1 MSYMKREYQ
10 NTNNMKIQNHSKRTL
25 VLIFNEFGIEFK
37 HLYFCRSCY
46 VTISHK
52 QASFIDIHYLC
63 QTSILYMMTL
73 KTSYNCSVHR
83 TYSRIYHRYMGTKI
97 HHQQKKIFS
106 FIKKIFHQIF
116 NNFQCHKFFRAQKS

>member
-1 MSYMKREYQ
+1 
-10 NTNNMKIQNHSKRTL
+10 MKIQNHSKRTL

-73 KTSYNCSVHR
+73 KTRYNCSVHR

-116 NNFQCHKFFRAQKS
+116 NNFEFHDFVRAQKS